1 MAGSQPTA
9 LVVAYNFPPHGAI
22 GTLRT
27 LRVVRQLHAAGWQVT
42 VLAGDPASYVASA
55 PVDQNLVAQ
64 IPTGVTVIHA
74 GSIRWWDRLTGA
86 AGGFLKGRPAPVR
99 PASTAVS
106 TTASSTA
113 AGQRSTSGLVRAK
126 DFVDALLSIPDREVG
141 WVLPALARTFAHV
154 RRHGTPDIIYSTA
167 PPWTAQFIALI
178 LKIVLRRPW
187 VADFRDPWSRA
198 PWTEGRLPLAVRAA
212 AVIERAVVRR
222 ADRIV
227 FVAQGNRNEF
237 AAHYGDAVTAK
248 FEVVANGCDPSE
260 FDALDRPPVG
270 GDPFVLLHAG
280 SLYGGRTPE
289 PLLLAVAS
297 VIERGALDPGRFR
310 LRFMG
315 PNGLQSVD
323 LGRRCRELG
332 LESVVEFVGRVPR
345 QESLRAMVSA
355 SSLLLLQPGHTVS
368 VPGKLYEYLAAG
380 RPILAI
386 AEEGETADLV
396 RASGIGVSTT
406 PEDSEG
412 IARGLIEVLRMGTA
426 AVPPPPRATYD
437 GFIGAARI
445 ERIMGDAVR

>member
-1 MAGSQPTA
+1 MAGSRPTA

-22 GTLRT
+22 GTMRT

-42 VLAGDPASYVASA
+42 VLTGDPASYVASA

-64 IPTGVTVIHA
+64 IPAGVSVIHA
-74 GSIRWWDRLTGA
+74 GSFRWWDRLTGA
-86 AGGFLKGRPAPVR
+86 VGSVLKRGKTTGQPAGTSVASVPSAPK
-99 PASTAVS
+99 AK
-106 TTASSTA
+106 
-113 AGQRSTSGLVRAK
+113 SGIARVK
-126 DFVDALLSIPDREVG
+126 DLIDALTSIPDREAG
-141 WVLPALARTFAHV
+141 WVLPALTRTFAHLL
-154 RRHGTPDIIYSTA
+154 RHGAPDVIYSTA
-167 PPWTAQFIALI
+167 PPWTAQLIALI
-178 LKIVLRRPW
+178 LKVVVRKPW

-198 PWTEGRLPLAVRAA
+198 PWTEGRHPLQVRVAG
-212 AVIERAVVRR
+212 VLERAVVRR

-227 FVAQGNRNEF
+227 FVAQGNRDEF
-237 AAHYGDAVTAK
+237 AAHYGAPVASK
-248 FEVVANGCDPSE
+248 FEVVANGCDPGE
-260 FDALDRPPVG
+260 FDALERPPVG
-270 GDPFVLLHAG
+270 ADPFVLLHAG

-289 PLLLAVAS
+289 PLLHAVAS
-297 VIERGALDPGRFR
+297 VIQRGALDPARFR

-315 PNGLQSVD
+315 SIGLQSVD

-386 AEEGETADLV
+386 AEEGETAELV

-412 IARGLIEVLRMGTA
+412 IARGLLEVVKMGTTP
-426 AVPPPPRATYD
+426 VPPPPRATYD
-437 GFIGAARI
+437 GFVGAARI
-445 ERIMGDAVR
+445 ERIMGEAAR